1 MLHRKT
7 LAVLLVALFVLT
19 LLPASALA
27 AATLPEGVT
36 EDSFEGANT
45 VYYNGDYYE
54 TLTAALNAVYKSR
67 PTETAIV
74 YCKPDSDVG
83 VMTHGHVADDLII
96 YGNGARVSGGEYDL
110 EIDTYQYDRTTG
122 KQSNDGAFLTG
133 DIRVEVHDL
142 DGIAAWGQRN
152 TAHTIDLV
160 FTNCRNMNRIYFTNT
175 VNKEGSINVTL
186 NNCSFDANEG
196 SNANT
201 SVYSNAPGTI
211 AITDTTFTGI
221 AVGLNINHKSA
232 GVQNITLTNCTF
244 TDCALKDSAQA
255 ASTRTYGAPVR
266 VVAAE
271 GAETNLTVTNAQ
283 FVYSE
288 GKSNVGNG
296 DILIGDGRY
305 DAAATQGVVT
315 LAMTETQAQVMV
327 QKAKYY
333 TDANGNDPVNAA
345 NMAVTPVQKTDVLE
359 ANADSHFVV
368 KAPQQPQ
375 EPEVKPDVPET
386 GDRGILL
393 WAATLVTLGGVCAGL
408 VLRRRNAVVKK

>member
-7 LAVLLVALFVLT
+7 LAVLLVALFVLA
-19 LLPASALA
+19 LLPATALA

-36 EDSFEGANT
+36 EDSFGENT
-45 VYYNGDYYE
+45 VYYNDNYYT
-54 TLTAALNAVYKSR
+54 TLVDALNAVYKSS

-74 YCKPDSDVG
+74 YCKPGSDVG
-83 VMTHGHVADDLII
+83 EMTHGHVADDLII

-110 EIDTYQYDRTTG
+110 EIDTYKYDRTTG

-152 TAHTIDLV
+152 TPHTIDLV

-211 AITDTTFTGI
+211 AISNTTFTGI
-221 AVGLNINHKSA
+221 AVGLNINHKSL

-255 ASTRTYGAPVR
+255 ASTKTYGAPVR

-271 GAETNLTVTNAQ
+271 GATTNLTVTNAQ

-305 DAAATQGVVT
+305 DAAETQGVVT

-333 TDANGNDPVNAA
+333 TDANGNAPVNAA

-408 VLRRRNAVVKK
+408 VLRRRHAVVKK

>member
-1 MLHRKT
+1 MLRRKT

-19 LLPASALA
+19 LLPATALA

-54 TLTAALNAVYKSR
+54 TLTAALNAVYMSA
-67 PTETAIV
+67 PAETAVV
-74 YCKPDSDVG
+74 YCKPGSDVG

-110 EIDTYQYDRTTG
+110 EIDTYKYDRTTG
-122 KQSNDGAFLTG
+122 QQSNAGEFLTG
-133 DIRVEVHDL
+133 DIRVEVYDL
-142 DGIAAWGQRN
+142 NGIAAWGQRN

-160 FTNCRNMNRIYFTNT
+160 FNNCQNMNRIYFTNT
-175 VNKEGSINVTL
+175 ANQEGSINVTL
-186 NNCSFDANEG
+186 NNCSFDANES

-232 GVQNITLTNCTF
+232 GVQNITLTNCIF
-244 TDCALKDSAQA
+244 TDCALEDSAQA
-255 ASTRTYGAPVR
+255 ASTKTYGAPVR
-266 VVAAE
+266 VVAAA
-271 GAETNLTVTNAQ
+271 GATTNLTVTNAQ
-283 FVYSE
+283 FVYSQ
-288 GKSNVGNG
+288 GKNNVGNG

-305 DAAATQGVVT
+305 DAAETQGVVT

-408 VLRRRNAVVKK
+408 VLRRRNAVR